1 MATLKGQNFRILTYD
16 TVASKFKCVGMATN
30 CTVNL
35 TANTDDASTKDDIG
49 GAQKP
54 TVTNKSWQVSVESLS
69 VADTA
74 AILTAIKNYQKF
86 TLLWDEV
93 ATSDNQTPVE
103 AGFARTG
110 SAYLNDVTFNFNDRE
125 NASKSLQF
133 TGVGQLAK
141 ITDTPA
147 FEEITPSSAYTKG
160 QFVRLFLGS
169 DNTATPAK
177 VIASAKSLSLHISV
191 SLESATTKDTDGN
204 WEVQEPTGISFDIS
218 SNALVR
224 SGDTITS
231 SVQGQALADLMD
243 VYEASEPVKF
253 QIANVSGANQR
264 TKGTVIVS
272 GSVIISSLSI
282 TAGNRQTA
290 TYDCSLSGYGD
301 YTVGA

>member
-16 TVASKFKCVGMATN
+16 TVASKFKCIGMATS

-54 TVTNKSWQVSVESLS
+54 TVTNKNWQVSVESLS

-110 SAYLNDVTFNFNDRE
+110 SAYLNDATFTFDDRT
-125 NASKSLQF
+125 NSQKSLQF

-177 VIASAKSLSLHISV
+177 VIASAKSLSLHV
-191 SLESATTKDTDGN
+191 SLSLEDATTKDTDGN
-204 WEVQEPTGISFDIS
+204 WQVQEPTGISFDIS

-272 GSVIISSLSI
+272 GSVVI
-282 TAGNRQTA
+282 TALNISAQNRQNA
-290 TYDCSLSGYGD
+290 TYDATLTGYGD